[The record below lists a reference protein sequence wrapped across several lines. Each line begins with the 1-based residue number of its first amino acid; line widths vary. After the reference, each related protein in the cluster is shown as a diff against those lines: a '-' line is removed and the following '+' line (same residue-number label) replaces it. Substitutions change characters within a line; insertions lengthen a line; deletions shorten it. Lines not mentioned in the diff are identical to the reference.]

1 MAGNDDL
8 HPILKSINK
17 SISKLVTEVQTVAG
31 EVQKIQE
38 VLQKGFQSVRDAIH
52 ENIQAQAELKLM
64 EHVMEV
70 RSVIPQ
76 IEAEHEQIRTEQ
88 SELDERLNNIDERYQ
103 NKHDELD
110 EKARKRVRDLGSHI
124 FEIDEEQFEAGIE
137 RPFTEQVT
145 TTWKHLREH
154 NDAVREERG
163 DRLEGTADDVART
176 IDDFVERQDALVD
189 SIDNHRLDIDGV
201 SADDEVE
208 RLQVPYY
215 VVEYEQ
221 DGVTERQLVAPSRV
235 SLTDEGWCS
244 AELTPIEGSEA
255 LLADAD
261 GVSDDGRRQTV
272 STGVLTDVLAEYGE
286 ETSFGL
292 SYATEVE
299 KTLPD
304 DDLPVRVEGGG
315 R

>member
-17 SISKLVTEVQTVAG
+17 SISKLITEVQSVAG
-31 EVQKIQE
+31 EVRKIQE
-38 VLQKGFQSVRDAIH
+38 VLETGFKSVRDAIH
-52 ENIQAQAELKLM
+52 ENIQAQAELKVM

-110 EKARKRVRDLGSHI
+110 EKARKRIRDLGSHI
-124 FEIDEEQFEAGIE
+124 FEIDEEQFESGIE
-137 RPFTEQVT
+137 EPFTEQVT

-154 NDAVREERG
+154 NDKVREERG
-163 DRLEGTADDVART
+163 DRLQGTADDVNRT
-176 IDDFVERQDALVD
+176 IRDFVERQDALVD
-189 SIDNHRLDIDGV
+189 SIDNHRLDLDSVPSDGGP
-201 SADDEVE
+201 E

-215 VVEYEQ
+215 VVEYER
-221 DGVTERQLVAPSRV
+221 DGVTDRQVVAPSRV

-244 AELTPIEGSEA
+244 AELTPIEGAET

-261 GVSDDGRRQTV
+261 GPRSSRRENV
-272 STGVLTDVLAEYGE
+272 STGVLSDVLAEYGE
-286 ETSFGL
+286 KSPLGL

-304 DDLPVRVEGGG
+304 DDLPVRVEGGD